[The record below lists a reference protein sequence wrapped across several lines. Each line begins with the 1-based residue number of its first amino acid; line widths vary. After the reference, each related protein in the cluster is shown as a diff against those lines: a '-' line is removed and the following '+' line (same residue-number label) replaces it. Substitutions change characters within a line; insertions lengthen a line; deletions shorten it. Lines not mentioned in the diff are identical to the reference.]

1 MIILMITRKIEIKN
15 TFFKWIGKN
24 LFPMYIF
31 QRLPMMVLN
40 RNEFMREN
48 PYLFFIIAF
57 IATIG
62 ITFIYNFLL
71 KMVNK
76 IKEKNIKCIEN

>member
-1 MIILMITRKIEIKN
+1 MQQFGHKVLIKPARGL
-15 TFFKWIGKN
+15 W
-24 LFPMYIF
+24 LF